1 MGSSY
6 AVPKSQGGDAMSKYL
21 VQASYTADGVKGLA
35 KDTGSG
41 RRGAVAHAIESLG
54 GRLESLYFS
63 FGEFDI
69 LAIIDVPDNA
79 AAARFALRAAST
91 GQVHVKTTPLLT
103 TDEVDK
109 ALLKTVD
116 YRAPGDAKR

>member
-1 MGSSY
+1 
-6 AVPKSQGGDAMSKYL
+6 MSKYL
-21 VQASYTADGVKGLA
+21 VQASYTADGVKGLS

-41 RRGAVAHAIESLG
+41 RKAAVAKAIESLG
-54 GRLESLYFS
+54 GKLEALYFS

-69 LAIIDVPDNA
+69 LAVMDLPDNA

-103 TDEVDK
+103 PEEVDK
-109 ALLKTVD
+109 ALLKKVD
-116 YRAPGDAKR
+116 YAAPGHAS